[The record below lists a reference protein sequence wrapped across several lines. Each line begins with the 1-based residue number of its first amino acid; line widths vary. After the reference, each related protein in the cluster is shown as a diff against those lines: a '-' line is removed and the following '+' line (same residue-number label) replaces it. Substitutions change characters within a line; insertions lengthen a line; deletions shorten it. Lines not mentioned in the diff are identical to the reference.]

1 MLKNQNMSEQLQV
14 CSLVAVVPCLAGIW
28 GIYVAISHLVD
39 TMTLTNNMCPNT
51 WACSVRWQWH
61 WLLHQIYILMA
72 CQQMEYCKHT
82 QEVIISDTNHAISEV
97 GDLLPPPLTLHWHRW
112 DTHTNE
118 FDTVARLLPD
128 LKTIILHNAIITQPL
143 KINTSVQET
152 VFIDCT
158 ISHDVFVSLIP
169 QNRSVV
175 VGRVHT
181 RFSNMGYNCMS
192 GKSML

>member
-1 MLKNQNMSEQLQV
+1 M
-14 CSLVAVVPCLAGIW
+14 
-28 GIYVAISHLVD
+28 YIS
-39 TMTLTNNMCPNT
+39 
-51 WACSVRWQWH
+51 
-61 WLLHQIYILMA
+61 MA

-82 QEVIISDTNHAISEV
+82 QEVIISDTNHAIGKV
-97 GDLLPPPLTLHWHRW
+97 GDLLPPPLTLHWHKW

-128 LKTIILHNAIITQPL
+128 LKTIILCNAVITQPL

-169 QNRSVV
+169 QKGSVV
-175 VGRVHT
+175 VGGVHT
-181 RFSNMGYNCMS
+181 WFSNMGYNCMS